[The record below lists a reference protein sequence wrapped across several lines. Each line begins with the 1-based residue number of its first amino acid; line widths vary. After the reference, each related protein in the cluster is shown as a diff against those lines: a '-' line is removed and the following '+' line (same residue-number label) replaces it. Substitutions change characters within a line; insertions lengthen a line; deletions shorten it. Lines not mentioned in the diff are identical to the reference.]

1 MSDYSSTTLAGLCL
15 KLRGCILVVFAC
27 VVVVVIFAFVVFV
40 VVGGCCCIVL
50 FLFFHILSLML
61 LYSCGFC
68 VTSQIYFVSPCL
80 PILSTFSESDC
91 YSHCGCL
98 GLLSN
103 LVQCI
108 FLNM

>member
-27 VVVVVIFAFVVFV
+27 VVVVVIFAFVVFC
-40 VVGGCCCIVL
+40 GCWRL
-50 FLFFHILSLML
+50 L
-61 LYSCGFC
+61 LYSIVLVLSYSFIDGCGFC